1 MQKRQRE
8 EVGRDGR
15 GTWSDGVELELAF
28 LGLNHRRLTG
38 SPTLER
44 EREVGGAM
52 VLRSS
57 RGCERASE
65 ERIETEGRWAGLK
78 GRGGG
83 ARSKARSWTRGSA
96 RARIGW
102 PGGAGRC
109 GVVR

>member
-1 MQKRQRE
+1 MRDKNRYGDTCRRDRE

-28 LGLNHRRLTG
+28 LGLNHRRRTG

-65 ERIETEGRWAGLK
+65 EQIEMEGRWAGLK
-78 GRGGG
+78 R
-83 ARSKARSWTRGSA
+83 TR
-96 RARIGW
+96 R
-102 PGGAGRC
+102 RC
-109 GVVR
+109 TV